1 MNDPREVRRESG
13 SILVRAEGL
22 RKVYGGDRLFRRE
35 DPSVAVDDVAFEIP
49 RGSTL
54 GLVGE
59 TGCGKSTTG
68 RLVLRLEEPTEG
80 TVWFDGVDLARLGRN
95 ELRALRRRMQAVF
108 QDSAESL
115 DPRMTA
121 GAIIAEPLR
130 IHRRSSRA
138 EIRRRVE
145 ELMELVGLNPAW
157 ANRFP
162 HEFSGGQRQ
171 RINVARALAPGPDFV
186 VCDEPV
192 SALDVSIQAQVVNLL
207 ADLQARLSL
216 TYLFIAHDLAMV
228 RHISHRVA
236 VMYLG
241 RIVEEAA
248 VEDLFRDPLHP
259 YTQAL
264 VSAMPVPDPDLER
277 RRTRIVLRGEPPSPR
292 RVPPGCA
299 FHTRCPIATELCRRV
314 KPELRAF
321 RPGHRVACHAVDE
334 AGTHLIGPRAGS
346 SVSGVWDAAAS
357 RDQAMGR
364 TSK

>member
-1 MNDPREVRRESG
+1 
-13 SILVRAEGL
+13 
-22 RKVYGGDRLFRRE
+22 
-35 DPSVAVDDVAFEIP
+35 
-49 RGSTL
+49 
-54 GLVGE
+54 
-59 TGCGKSTTG
+59 
-68 RLVLRLEEPTEG
+68 
-80 TVWFDGVDLARLGRN
+80 
-95 ELRALRRRMQAVF
+95 
-108 QDSAESL
+108 
-115 DPRMTA
+115 MTA

-130 IHRRSSRA
+130 IHRIGGRA

-207 ADLQARLSL
+207 ADLQSRFGL
-216 TYLFIAHDLAMV
+216 TYLLIAHDLAMV
-228 RHISHRVA
+228 RHLSHRIA

-248 VEDLFRDPLHP
+248 VADLFEDPLHP

-264 VSAMPVPDPDLER
+264 ISAMPVPDPELER
-277 RRTRIVLRGEPPSPR
+277 RRSPIVLRGEPPSPR
-292 RVPPGCA
+292 RIPSGCP
-299 FHTRCPIATELCRRV
+299 FHPRCPIATEVCRRV
-314 KPELRAF
+314 VPELRAF

-334 AGTHLIGPRAGS
+334 AGTHRLAPGVGARAAG
-346 SVSGVWDAAAS
+346 DH
-357 RDQAMGR
+357 QADR
-364 TSK
+364 